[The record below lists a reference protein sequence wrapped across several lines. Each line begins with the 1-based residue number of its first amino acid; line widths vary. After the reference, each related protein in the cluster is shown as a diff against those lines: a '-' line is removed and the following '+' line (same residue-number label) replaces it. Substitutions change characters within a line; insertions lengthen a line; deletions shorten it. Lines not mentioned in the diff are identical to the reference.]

1 MQRCTLIFD
10 SVKLPQRFFN
20 RASSNNISW
29 PYRTLKMQWKSV
41 ALLFSTAL
49 TGALAAKASPGC
61 GKAPKLVTPDAS
73 KTPINVTVG
82 GRSRSYYVKLPD
94 AYDNKH
100 PYRLI
105 FTLHALGGTAQQVT
119 VGTGGYL
126 PWYGMPSLINDT
138 VGAIYVAPDGISN
151 GWQNSGGQ
159 DVTFISQLVKTLN
172 DDLCIDENLRFSTGF
187 SYGSAMSYAIACSL
201 AKDFRAVA
209 ALSGNPQISGCAGG
223 NDPIAYYGQHGIND
237 QVLPISGGRQMRD
250 RFLKNNGCTAQ
261 TAAEPASGS
270 GTHIKTTY
278 SGCDPKY
285 PVVWVAFDG
294 DHTPQP
300 KDSGASA
307 TFSHIETWNFFKQF
321 T

>member
-1 MQRCTLIFD
+1 MHWQ
-10 SVKLPQRFFN
+10 S
-20 RASSNNISW
+20 A
-29 PYRTLKMQWKSV
+29 
-41 ALLFSTAL
+41 ALLLSTAL
-49 TGALAAKASPGC
+49 TSVLAAKASPGC
-61 GKAPKLVTPDAS
+61 GNAPKLVTPDAS
-73 KTPINVTVG
+73 KTPLNITVG
-82 GRSRSYYVKLPD
+82 GKSRSFYVKLPD

-119 VGTGGYL
+119 LGTGGYL
-126 PWYGMPSLINDT
+126 PFYGLPAVINDT
-138 VGAIYVAPDGISN
+138 IGAIYVAPDGINN
-151 GWQNSGGQ
+151 GWANTGGQ

-223 NDPIAYYGQHGIND
+223 NDPIAFYGQHGVSD
-237 QVLPISGGRQMRD
+237 QVLPISGGREMRD
-250 RFLKNNGCTAQ
+250 RFVKNNGCTPQ
-261 TAAEPASGS
+261 TAAEPAVGS
-270 GTHIKTTY
+270 GKHIKTTY

-285 PVVWVAFDG
+285 PVVWIAFDG
-294 DHTPQP
+294 AHTSQP
-300 KDSGASA
+300 KDSGASE
-307 TFSHIETWNFFKQF
+307 TFSHTETWAFFKQF